1 MRVKYATTALCAGV
15 IGLAGMSP
23 VIAEEQASDSGS
35 GSSQGSGSSGSD
47 TSGSGYSDS
56 GSSGSGSGSD
66 SSQAQSGASGQKMSA
81 AQGMELVGQTIQGA
95 EGEELGE
102 VSNVIAN
109 QKGEV
114 AAVIMDS
121 GGILGLGGSSWRV
134 GWDRIQVE
142 QGAAKGGGETGGTGS
157 GESGGS
163 GQSAERG
170 QVLSIGLTSDQVEKQ
185 LQRYEGQEGGG
196 QSGSASSG
204 SGSSSGESG
213 SSSQ

>member
-1 MRVKYATTALCAGV
+1 MSAKYVTTALCAGV

-23 VIAEEQASDSGS
+23 VIAEEHASDNGS
-35 GSSQGSGSSGSD
+35 GSSQDGGSSGSGAS
-47 TSGSGYSDS
+47 SGS

-66 SSQAQSGASGQKMSA
+66 TAQTQSGDSGQKMSA

-95 EGEELGE
+95 NGDELGE
-102 VSNVIAN
+102 VSNVIADQN
-109 QKGEV
+109 GEV
-114 AAVIMDS
+114 VAVVMDS

-134 GWDRIQVE
+134 GWDRIRVD

-163 GQSAERG
+163 GQSAQRG
-170 QVLSIGLTSDQVEKQ
+170 QVLSIGLTSDQVEQQ
-185 LQRYEGQEGGG
+185 LPRYEGQEGGD